1 MDAPESRARVPARMT
16 IQVSDGLKGKLN
28 HLAQEEHG
36 GNLQALIRETLQARV
51 DGRIS
56 DTDLIRDVLKDVK
69 EIDRKTNCRHEE
81 LQSRI
86 LQLLDY
92 GRQLEESAGVQ
103 HTDIAA
109 LSGYWLEVKRV
120 LDNQAQLI
128 ARVAAQV
135 ESHKHILNTLAGHI
149 ERRNEALDQLLE
161 WAGNETR
168 GKLRSFLG
176 L

>member
-1 MDAPESRARVPARMT
+1 MDAPEGRAKFPARVS
-16 IQVSDGLKGKLN
+16 IQVSEDLKSKLD
-28 HLAQEEHG
+28 HLARKEYG
-36 GNLQALIRETLQARV
+36 GNLQVLIRETLQVRV
-51 DGRIS
+51 DRVS
-56 DTDLIRDVLKDVK
+56 DTNLIRDVLQNVK

-92 GRQLEESAGVQ
+92 VRQLAESAGVQ

-109 LSGYWLEVKRV
+109 HSEKWLEVKRV

-135 ESHKHILNTLAGHI
+135 ESQNDTLTVLAGHI
-149 ERRNEALDQLLE
+149 ERQNEAMDQLLE
-161 WAGNETR
+161 RVGNETR
-168 GKLRSFLG
+168 GKRRSFLG